1 MQRAMLL
8 TNKNSIIE
16 AMRAGRKVHRVT
28 VHSGAR
34 PGGRIDEIIGEC
46 GRLKIPVGREDLS
59 ASGKGRE
66 GSRPVVVASCADFQ
80 YSDIGDVLDG
90 AKGGDGLKAALALD
104 HVQDPR
110 NLGAVIRACA
120 AGGVTGVVLEKR
132 RCCKVTDAASD
143 TSSGGIE
150 HVKVARVANLA
161 NAIEKAKKEGF
172 WIVGAGE
179 EGKVEMWDF
188 DFAFPVL
195 LVMGGE
201 EKGLAR
207 LVREKCDDVVRIPTS
222 GSFSTLNVSAAAAVL
237 IFEIRRKWL
246 LKKKV

>member
-1 MQRAMLL
+1 MLL
-8 TNKNSIIE
+8 TNKNSIFE
-16 AMRAGRKVHRVT
+16 ALRAGRKVHRVT
-28 VHSGAR
+28 VHIGAR
-34 PGGRIDEIIGEC
+34 PDARLDEILVEC

-59 ASGKGRE
+59 ARGKGSE

-80 YSDIGDVLDG
+80 YCDISDVLDG
-90 AKGGDGLKAALALD
+90 AKGGDSLEAALALD

-120 AGGVTGVVLEKR
+120 AAGVTGAILEKR
-132 RCCKVTDAASD
+132 GCCRVTDAAAD

-150 HVKVARVANLA
+150 HVKVACVANLA
-161 NAIEKAKKEGF
+161 NVIEKAKKEGF
-172 WIVGAGE
+172 WVVGAGE
-179 EGKVEMWDF
+179 EGKAEMWGF

-201 EKGLAR
+201 GKGLAR
-207 LVREKCDDVVRIPTS
+207 LVREKCDDVVRIPTA
-222 GSFSTLNVSAAAAVL
+222 GNFSTLNVSAAAAVM

-246 LKKKV
+246 RKKAK